1 MILITGGAYQGKSA
15 FAKKLAAENRS
26 DAESPLPDE
35 ENLKTFRIVEDIHKI
50 IAEALREGRDPY
62 AEIETRVHSVPDAIV
77 TVQELGCGIVPIDP
91 FDREW
96 REVTGRISC
105 RLAGEASAVY
115 RMVCGIPQRIK

>member
-15 FAKKLAAENRS
+15 FAKKIASETRPVAQ
-26 DAESPLPDE
+26 SPLPNGKNPQKD
-35 ENLKTFRIVEDIHKI
+35 RIVEDIHQT

-62 AEIETRVHSVPDAIV
+62 AEIETLVHSVPDAIV

-105 RLAGEASAVY
+105 RLANEASAVY
-115 RMVCGIPQRIK
+115 RMVCGIPQRLK